1 MQITSFS
8 IYRYKLPLAAPL
20 KFPLQMLYRREGL
33 LLRAASRSGDVGWGE
48 AAPLPGFSKERLQE
62 ATRQAFKLKRI
73 MTGRAVSDDW
83 SDLRHNLEAELG
95 EMTLAP
101 SVRFGFEMA
110 LWSLYADIHETTV
123 PALLV
128 DEPRA
133 TVSYNGLIDSEA
145 DEDVLEQAHA
155 LRDGGLRAVKLKV
168 GRGSIDDDID
178 RVEAVR
184 QALGGDVTLRLDANQ
199 AWDMDEA
206 LAFAE
211 GTKGV
216 EYEYIEEPLFN
227 PDELPAFAEQSG
239 VAVALDE
246 SLTDIAPGALAE
258 HDYAAALVIKP
269 TILGG
274 IAHALELAETAR
286 GLGMDTVVSGAYET
300 GVGTMGLVML
310 AACLDGRDVPM
321 GLDTYRR
328 LDTDVCRPRL
338 KMEGGQIDVES
349 ALQTKRTM
357 NGHLLRE
364 V

>member
-33 LLRAASRSGDVGWGE
+33 LMRAASSSGDVGWGE

-62 ATRQAFKLKRI
+62 ATRQSFKLKRI
-73 MTGRAVSDDW
+73 MTGRTVAGDW
-83 SDLRHNLEAELG
+83 SDLRNNLEAELG
-95 EMTLAP
+95 GMSLAA

-110 LWSLYADIHETTV
+110 LWSLYAEIHETTV
-123 PALLV
+123 PALLT

-133 TVSYNGLIDSEA
+133 TVSFNGLLD
-145 DEDVLEQAHA
+145 DESDDVLEEARA
-155 LRDGGLRAVKLKV
+155 MRDSGFKAVKLKV
-168 GRGSIDDDID
+168 GRGSIDEDID
-178 RVEAVR
+178 RVQAVSK
-184 QALGGDVTLRLDANQ
+184 ALGGTVALRLDANQ

-211 GTKGV
+211 GTKDAG
-216 EYEYIEEPLFN
+216 YEYLEEPLFN
-227 PDELPAFAEQSG
+227 PEELPVFAEQTG
-239 VAVALDE
+239 VPVALDE
-246 SLTDIAPGALAE
+246 SLVGIAPDTLGK

-274 IAHALELAETAR
+274 IAHALDLAEKAR
-286 GLGMDTVVSGAYET
+286 ALGMDAVVSGAYET
-300 GVGTMGLVML
+300 GVGTMGLVAL
-310 AACLDGRDVPM
+310 AACLGGRDVPM

-328 LDTDVCRPRL
+328 LETDVCRPRL
-338 KMEGGQIDVES
+338 KMENGQIDVES